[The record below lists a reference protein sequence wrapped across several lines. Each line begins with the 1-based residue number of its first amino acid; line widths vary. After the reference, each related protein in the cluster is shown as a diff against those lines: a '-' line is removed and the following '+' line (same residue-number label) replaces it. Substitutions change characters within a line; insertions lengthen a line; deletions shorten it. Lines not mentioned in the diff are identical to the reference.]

1 MPMNTTL
8 TVDDPLADREVTIII
23 TLAADKQHRDER
35 PAMVSVGVAEQ
46 LPVIKTG
53 TFGDMP
59 ALIHEAWTAFGV
71 RAQVAEAVPE
81 SETVAEE
88 QVVATATT
96 GDDEPAP
103 TPPANLST
111 PKPQAKN
118 LSLFLQPVG
127 KAKHK
132 RFWTLINAD

>member
-1 MPMNTTL
+1 MNTTL
-8 TVDDPLADREVTIII
+8 TVDDPLADQEVTIII
-23 TLAADKQHRDER
+23 TLAASECPREER
-35 PAMVSVGVAEQ
+35 PTMVSVGVAEQ

-53 TFGDMP
+53 TFGDVP
-59 ALIHEAWTAFGV
+59 ALINEAWTAFGV

-88 QVVATATT
+88 QVVATASI

-103 TPPANLST
+103 TPPPNLST

-118 LSLFLQPVG
+118 LSLF
-127 KAKHK
+127 
-132 RFWTLINAD
+132 